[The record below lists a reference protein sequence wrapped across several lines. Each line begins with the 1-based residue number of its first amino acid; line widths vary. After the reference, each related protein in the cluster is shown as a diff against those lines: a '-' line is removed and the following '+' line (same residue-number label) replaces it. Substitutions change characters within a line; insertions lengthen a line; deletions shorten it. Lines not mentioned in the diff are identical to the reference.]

1 MLLAI
6 DVGNTNTVLGLYNAD
21 SPELI
26 ADWRITTHKNQT
38 SDEYGVLFLSLFAM
52 RQIDVSKITAIVVS
66 SVVPPLDSTIRRLC
80 ERYFSL
86 RPMFVEPGI
95 KTGMP
100 LLVDNPAELGAD
112 RIVNGVAAFARYG
125 GPIIVVDF
133 GTATT
138 FDVITA
144 RGEYIGGVIAPGLG
158 ISADAL
164 FSRAAK
170 LARVDIK
177 RPARTIGTNT
187 IAHLQSGLFYGYIG
201 LVDGILERMLAE
213 IQAGQPDDGTPAPKV
228 IATGG
233 LAHMLHNDSKYIT
246 AIDDMLTLDGLR
258 LLYERNRN
266 PRSVAHPKP
275 PPRSKCR
282 TTSTTSRKSKSTSSG
297 VAAPFC
303 CFPRSTGRSS
313 IPGAKPECR
322 WRLCCA
328 ASTRPSTN
336 TTHARR
342 EQQTR
347 TRMRKVNGLAWCAQ
361 AVMEA
366 VEAMQEAAVGGAP
379 IQTESPGLEQER
391 IAHHL
396 RAAAATF
403 TAAGA
408 TIPSLAEIADA
419 PGAARAQPPANEE
432 LERHLSALEEK
443 LFALLLTHTPAEEL
457 EQMRDQAARELAPY
471 RSRMQAVQIRQIE
484 QQFLRRRLLE
494 RYDLPRISLFYMQQ
508 GE

>member
-26 ADWRITTHKNQT
+26 ADWRITTHRNQT
-38 SDEYGVLFLSLFAM
+38 SDEYGVLFLNLFAM

-66 SVVPPLDSTIRRLC
+66 SVVPPLDSTIKRLC
-80 ERYFSL
+80 ERYFGL
-86 RPMFVEPGI
+86 RPIFVEPGI

-201 LVDGILERMLAE
+201 LVDGILERILAE
-213 IQAGQPDDGTPAPKV
+213 IQSSHSSGDAIPKV

-233 LAHMLHNDSKYIT
+233 LAHMLANDSKYIT
-246 AIDDMLTLDGLR
+246 TIDDMLTLDGLR

-266 PRSVAHPKP
+266 PRS
-275 PPRSKCR
+275 R
-282 TTSTTSRKSKSTSSG
+282 
-297 VAAPFC
+297 
-303 CFPRSTGRSS
+303 
-313 IPGAKPECR
+313 GASQP
-322 WRLCCA
+322 A
-328 ASTRPSTN
+328 TAS
-336 TTHARR
+336 
-342 EQQTR
+342 
-347 TRMRKVNGLAWCAQ
+347 
-361 AVMEA
+361 
-366 VEAMQEAAVGGAP
+366 
-379 IQTESPGLEQER
+379 
-391 IAHHL
+391 
-396 RAAAATF
+396 
-403 TAAGA
+403 
-408 TIPSLAEIADA
+408 
-419 PGAARAQPPANEE
+419 
-432 LERHLSALEEK
+432 
-443 LFALLLTHTPAEEL
+443 
-457 EQMRDQAARELAPY
+457 
-471 RSRMQAVQIRQIE
+471 
-484 QQFLRRRLLE
+484 
-494 RYDLPRISLFYMQQ
+494 
-508 GE
+508 

>member
-6 DVGNTNTVLGLYNAD
+6 DVGNTNTVLGLYNSD
-21 SPELI
+21 SPDLV
-26 ADWRITTHKNQT
+26 ADWRITTHKNQS
-38 SDEYGVLFLSLFAM
+38 SDEYGVLFLNLFAM

-80 ERYFSL
+80 ERYFHI
-86 RPMFVEPGI
+86 RPIFVEPGI

-144 RGEYIGGVIAPGLG
+144 RGEYVGGVIAPGLG

-177 RPARTIGTNT
+177 RPSRTIGTNT

-213 IQAGQPDDGTPAPKV
+213 FQSGQPDGATTPKV

-233 LAHMLHNDSKYIT
+233 LAHMLASDSKYIT

-266 PRSVAHPKP
+266 QRHRGVSHPVP
-275 PPRSKCR
+275 A
-282 TTSTTSRKSKSTSSG
+282 SS
-297 VAAPFC
+297 
-303 CFPRSTGRSS
+303 
-313 IPGAKPECR
+313 
-322 WRLCCA
+322 
-328 ASTRPSTN
+328 
-336 TTHARR
+336 
-342 EQQTR
+342 
-347 TRMRKVNGLAWCAQ
+347 
-361 AVMEA
+361 
-366 VEAMQEAAVGGAP
+366 
-379 IQTESPGLEQER
+379 
-391 IAHHL
+391 
-396 RAAAATF
+396 
-403 TAAGA
+403 
-408 TIPSLAEIADA
+408 
-419 PGAARAQPPANEE
+419 
-432 LERHLSALEEK
+432 
-443 LFALLLTHTPAEEL
+443 
-457 EQMRDQAARELAPY
+457 
-471 RSRMQAVQIRQIE
+471 
-484 QQFLRRRLLE
+484 
-494 RYDLPRISLFYMQQ
+494 
-508 GE
+508 